1 MINFKE
7 LANALEAHPDIWLAR
22 AQFLPGASVAAIEKA
37 ERNLGA
43 PLHPELKAF
52 YSHHNGLAIEWMF
65 KQSDRFQGRE
75 YEVDTSELPFCMD
88 LLEDYGHPFDGQI
101 IVLPLEDVF
110 IRSYNDIE
118 EESPFAPEIAF
129 MEYIERPDEP
139 SSEPFLFG
147 TQTFE
152 SETAFRAQLRYFDFY
167 ARDDGNLMLFEQ
179 GQSNPTLLNLEDHWT
194 NFDPRCTL
202 PLSQYLHRIAY
213 DFGLRGG
220 PRYHYFRRPKLV
232 PTSFD
237 AKTRL
242 AQFIDENTFWGDLRK
257 GKN

>member
-7 LANALEAHPDIWLAR
+7 IAKALEAHPDIWLAR
-22 AQFLPGASVAAIEKA
+22 AQFLPGASASAIEKA
-37 ERNLGA
+37 EKNLGA
-43 PLHPELKAF
+43 PLHPEIKAF
-52 YSHHNGLAIEWMF
+52 YSHHNGIAIEWMF
-65 KQSDRFQGRE
+65 KQSNRFQDHE
-75 YEVDTSELPFCMD
+75 YKVDTSELPFCMD
-88 LLEDYGHPFDGQI
+88 LLENYGPPFDGQI

-110 IRSYNDIE
+110 IKSYDDIE
-118 EESPFAPEIAF
+118 KESPFAPDIAF
-129 MEYIERPDEP
+129 MEYIETPDEP
-139 SSEPFLFG
+139 SVAPFLFG
-147 TQTFE
+147 TQTFD

-194 NFDPRCTL
+194 NFDPKCTL

-220 PRYHYFRRPKLV
+220 PRYQYFRRPTLV

-237 AKTRL
+237 TNTRL
-242 AQFIDENTFWGDLRK
+242 AQFVNETKFWGDLR
-257 GKN
+257 